1 MTCIV
6 GYIDKQ
12 NKTIYMG
19 ADTAGIS
26 GNRLFARKDV
36 KLFQRTNPYNNTML
50 IGFSGSF
57 RMGQLLRYKLVIP
70 KHPENMD
77 AYEYICTIFIDAV
90 RQILTEGGCSKI
102 NNNQEEITTF
112 LVAYDNRLFRIDSD
126 YHVGESQ
133 YNYDSCGCGENLAL
147 ASVRTLDNYS
157 REIYS
162 GEEIIKTALKISQ
175 DLCSS
180 VREPFIILKLEQ

>member
-19 ADTAGIS
+19 ADSAGIS
-26 GNRLFARKDV
+26 GNIISMRKDL
-36 KLFQRTNPYNNTML
+36 KLFQRTNPFGNTML

-70 KHPENMD
+70 KHPNEMD
-77 AYEYICTIFIDAV
+77 TYEYMCTIFIDAV
-90 RQILTEGGCSKI
+90 RNILKDGGVTKI
-102 NNNQEEITTF
+102 NNNEEEIGVF
-112 LVAYDNRLFRIDSD
+112 LVAYDNRLFRIDCD
-126 YHVGESQ
+126 LQIGESQ
-133 YNYDSCGCGENLAL
+133 YNYNACGSGADIAL
-147 ASVRTLDNYS
+147 ASIRTIENYS
-157 REIYS
+157 KEVVDGVS
-162 GEEIIKTALKISQ
+162 IIQTALKVSQ
-175 DLCSS
+175 DFCSS